1 MKLSQAAAVKLFPTH
16 FHLEP
21 PATGQLFNLP
31 TAFAIGDW
39 PRMGTQCWPASQRMA
54 LDDAVNRGATIPSVA
69 VAALVQRGDT
79 QRFRLEKEVLKDR
92 L

>member
-1 MKLSQAAAVKLFPTH
+1 
-16 FHLEP
+16 
-21 PATGQLFNLP
+21 
-31 TAFAIGDW
+31 
-39 PRMGTQCWPASQRMA
+39 MGTQCWPASQRMA